1 MPHFAAGDL
10 KLPPTSVPIPIMDP
24 PAPMREPSPPD
35 DPPGHRD
42 GLWGLDVTP
51 KIGFEHV

>member
-24 PAPMREPSPPD
+24 PAPMRDPSPPD

-42 GLWGLDVTP
+42 VLWGFDVTP